1 MYGLLLPVQRGKGA
15 LRAFLH
21 HVVKPVCNAV
31 LQTLDKG
38 VLLCESGQD
47 LLCVRVTGDEARHLH
62 GNLIGKTHDRQKL
75 PPLFRKRVDHGRRK
89 GRIDVRMTAWQHT
102 MLGKCA
108 QIQVNSGKPA
118 LAGIEDLVDLR
129 VGQLRA
135 APVGV
140 DGQLRVVEP
149 QLLPAN
155 TVQTVPQPEDL
166 FLGQEVVP
174 ACHDQMDVPRQA
186 VGQRAEKTADAIVC
200 QQVEIV
206 QEEVAGGLPRQ
217 LVAEVIHQQ
226 PAAGCVRGAGV
237 IPQKVKAGA
246 GKGALHSPPEDGQ
259 VVRVYADTDDRQR
272 LGLCALLQIPV
283 HRRGLSVPHGGHHS
297 GEGTAGDGPQALLQP
312 LGYVDRIQIPLRL
325 WHGAFLR
332 LCCRAASF
340 SLSWET
346 PDFPRLSS
354 VREDCPP
361 QSIHSHHIRIS
372 REIQA
377 QATLQ
382 KQEEELKTQPP
393 LPVNAIGIGVLQ
405 RSISHFARFIAPAA
419 PPGWCR
425 GASRRRR

>member
-1 MYGLLLPVQRGKGA
+1 MG
-15 LRAFLH
+15 
-21 HVVKPVCNAV
+21 
-31 LQTLDKG
+31 
-38 VLLCESGQD
+38 
-47 LLCVRVTGDEARHLH
+47 
-62 GNLIGKTHDRQKL
+62 IDR
-75 PPLFRKRVDHGRRK
+75 
-89 GRIDVRMTAWQHT
+89 
-102 MLGKCA
+102 
-108 QIQVNSGKPA
+108 
-118 LAGIEDLVDLR
+118 
-129 VGQLRA
+129 
-135 APVGV
+135 
-140 DGQLRVVEP
+140 QLRVV
-149 QLLPAN
+149 
-155 TVQTVPQPEDL
+155 QPELFRADL
-166 FLGQEVVP
+166 IDPGPQADRLRHGEKAVP
-174 ACHDQMDVPRQA
+174 AGYDEVDVPRQA

-246 GKGALHSPPEDGQ
+246 GKGALHAPPEDGQ

-283 HRRGLSVPHGGHHS
+283 HRRGLTVPHGGHHS
-297 GEGTAGDGPQALLQP
+297 GEGAAGDGPQALLQP

-325 WHGAFLR
+325 WHSAFLR

-346 PDFPRLSS
+346 PDFPRLSP
-354 VREDCPP
+354 VRENCPP
-361 QSIHSHHIRIS
+361 RSIHFHHIRIS

-377 QATLQ
+377 QAALQ
-382 KQEEELKTQPP
+382 KQEEEAKTQPP

-405 RSISHFARFIAPAA
+405 RSISHFARFTAPAA

-425 GASRRRR
+425 GASRKRR